1 MGCSVVGEEKCMSSY
16 QDHCKRRKVRDM
28 AMLTCVED
36 LLEIDDRIASI
47 EGERSRL
54 AGQLELA
61 RQAAGRN
68 SDVGRK
74 IEAIAGE
81 IAQKAT
87 DLESVRQLKAQYGD
101 LELLCDLEKLYVR
114 QGEQEVARDQLRL
127 VSDEVSELERVEP
140 GKISLETLSRLHEE
154 LSRIRRLLGTP
165 SAVYDSFESLLRSC
179 ANDLSNKF
187 NKQLLQSKWDTP
199 AFVPV
204 STQTVETM
212 KGMSTTLYR
221 LSQLRLTDEKEL
233 WNFKCIANNFT
244 IRFTYHF
251 HDGNFKL
258 ETYFKFL
265 NDYLTENLHKCIG
278 IFHDK
283 CVGLTKEFVLDQF
296 IDHVLVP
303 IRKEVRSNLMKN
315 DRSIRFALIS
325 QILTTDRNLTKNFH
339 YHGDG
344 LVPLIPAE
352 VWDMWL
358 SHEVNAANHQFEQ
371 ITKDPK
377 DMEKSAADFVRLLN
391 KIYEALVPFYS
402 FEAESL
408 KRYKL
413 LTCSQ
418 IFISLSSAYM
428 DYFLA
433 VDALDEHR
441 TAKNELYQTL
451 IKLQNFNVVYRKI
464 FELSQEF
471 IMIQLTEIVNLK
483 EGTKYQSLFQNILGE
498 YKKVIDEEIQ
508 PSVIRRI
515 KKMLKETLR
524 NYFKVGSW
532 STLTRD
538 SSMMSAEI
546 VNAIKLMS
554 RVIKR
559 LDALDISL
567 EVCLGIKN
575 ELLNIIVNYFIESI
589 LKLNRFNH
597 AGLKQLEFDFQALK
611 ESLNLPETVCNCQDR
626 MLAELLKVL
635 FAKYDDSC
643 RGYFDS
649 SYIKAS
655 EFSAL
660 RNMLS
665 IEVLTDSE
673 IQDALYRVAYGSI
686 I

>member
-1 MGCSVVGEEKCMSSY
+1 MSSH
-16 QDHCKRRKVRDM
+16 QDHYKRRKEGEI
-28 AMLTCVED
+28 AMLTSVED

-47 EGERSRL
+47 ESERSQL
-54 AGQLELA
+54 AAQLELA
-61 RQAAGRN
+61 RQAAEKK
-68 SDVGRK
+68 SSVARK
-74 IEAIAGE
+74 IEVLASE
-81 IAQKAT
+81 IAQRAT
-87 DLESVRQLKAQYGD
+87 DLDSVRQLKAQYGD
-101 LELLCDLEKLYVR
+101 LKVLCDLEKLYVL
-114 QGEQEVARDQLRL
+114 QEEQQMAQDQLRQ
-127 VSDEVSELERVEP
+127 VGDELSELSLVEP
-140 GKISLETLSRLHEE
+140 GQISLDTLSRLHAE
-154 LSRIRRLLGTP
+154 LSRIRRLLNTP
-165 SAVYDSFESLLRSC
+165 SPVYDSFESVLRSS

-187 NKQLLQSKWDTP
+187 NRQLLESKWDTP
-199 AFVPV
+199 AFVPI
-204 STQTVETM
+204 STQTIETM
-212 KGMSTTLYR
+212 RGMSTTLYR
-221 LSQLRLTDEKEL
+221 LSQLRFTIEEEQT

-278 IFHDK
+278 IFHDESF
-283 CVGLTKEFVLDQF
+283 GLTKEYVLDQF
-296 IDHVLVP
+296 IDHVLFP
-303 IRKEVRSNLMKN
+303 IRREVRSNLMKD
-315 DRSIRFALIS
+315 DRSVKFALIS
-325 QILTTDRNLTKNFH
+325 QILTTDRSLTKNFH

-352 VWDMWL
+352 VWDIWL
-358 SHEVNAANHQFEQ
+358 SYEVSTATRQFQQ

-377 DMEKSAADFVRLLN
+377 DMAKSATDFVRLVN
-391 KIYEALVPFYS
+391 KIYDSLSPFYS

-428 DYFLA
+428 DYLLA

-441 TAKNELYQTL
+441 TAENELYQTL
-451 IKLQNFNVVYRKI
+451 IKLQNFNVVYRRI

-471 IMIQLTEIVNLK
+471 VMIQLTETVNLK

-508 PSVIRRI
+508 PSVVRRI
-515 KKMLKETLR
+515 KKLLKETLR
-524 NYFKVGSW
+524 NYFKIGSW

-538 SSMMSAEI
+538 SSVMSAEI
-546 VNAIKLMS
+546 VNAVKLLS
-554 RVIKR
+554 RIIKR

-567 EVCLGIKN
+567 EACLGIKN

-597 AGLKQLEFDFQALK
+597 AGLKQLEFDFHALK
-611 ESLNLPETVCNCQDR
+611 ESLNLPETVSNCQDTILR
-626 MLAELLKVL
+626 ELLKVL

-643 RGYFDS
+643 RGFFDS
-649 SYIKAS
+649 SYIKTS

-660 RNMLS
+660 RDMLS
-665 IEVLTDSE
+665 ISALKDSE